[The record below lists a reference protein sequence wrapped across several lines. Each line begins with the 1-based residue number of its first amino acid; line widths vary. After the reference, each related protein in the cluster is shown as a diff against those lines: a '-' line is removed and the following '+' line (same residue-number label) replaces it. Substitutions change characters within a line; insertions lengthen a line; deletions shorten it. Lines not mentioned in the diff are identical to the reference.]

1 MLQDGQMAK
10 RLVAKDELEDEMVVG
25 MANEASSTRSN
36 PQHLTGTGPSGK
48 MSLLSWNCRG
58 IRFRLGM
65 NKCFIV
71 DGHVK
76 RR

>member
-36 PQHLTGTGPSGK
+36 PQHLTGTSEEAHQGK
-48 MSLLSWNCRG
+48 
-58 IRFRLGM
+58 
-65 NKCFIV
+65 
-71 DGHVK
+71 
-76 RR
+76 